1 MVECYALRIAY
12 ASCAMVV
19 DGSAARL
26 QNEFI
31 HFRFDSGIVLMVKKT
46 KVDMSNWQ
54 CRLPGCSSVGKFKIT
69 EELIRSYVTTCR
81 NCKLV
86 NVFMK

>member
-1 MVECYALRIAY
+1 
-12 ASCAMVV
+12 MVV

-31 HFRFDSGIVLMVKKT
+31 HFRFDSGIVLMVK
-46 KVDMSNWQ
+46 VDMTNWQ
-54 CRLPGCSSVGKFKIT
+54 CRLPRCSSVGKFKIT
-69 EELIRSYVTTCR
+69 EERTKSYVTKCR
-81 NCKLV
+81 SCSLV